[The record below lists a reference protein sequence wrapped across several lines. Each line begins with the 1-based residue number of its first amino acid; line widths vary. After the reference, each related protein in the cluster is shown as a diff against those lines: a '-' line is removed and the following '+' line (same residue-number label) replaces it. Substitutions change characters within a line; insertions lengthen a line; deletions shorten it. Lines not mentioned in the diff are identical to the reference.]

1 MNRFLIFIM
10 LSLLL
15 AVRVASANTCVDK
28 LQKSYATKSANAPY
42 GSDSIFLEG
51 SRKDE
56 ISILVHGFMATPY
69 EMLEV
74 GKKTNS
80 FYGTNVYIPLLKGFG
95 GTADQANRA
104 TKEEWAKQLKDIV
117 ETLGKCYKKINLS
130 GMSLGG
136 ALVTNYVLN
145 DYLPEE
151 DKKDFKVKSV
161 SLFSPYYDVSLY
173 AGKVL
178 MKVVGTV
185 TDKISIATLA
195 SVTGSD
201 DLTCVVNNKDFY
213 NTEMPIKT
221 LPQLFALGESL
232 KKKVSARKSNIPVQV
247 FISEHDETIDTNL
260 ATSLPRAHFNK
271 VEVVRYKKDKKIPH
285 QITMPEVN
293 PEFNTVMLRNML
305 FLMRYNS

>member
-1 MNRFLIFIM
+1 M
-10 LSLLL
+10 LSLLV
-15 AVRVASANTCVDK
+15 AARVASANTCVDK
-28 LQKSYATKSANAPY
+28 VQKTYSTKDKNAPY
-42 GSDSIFLEG
+42 GSDSVFIEG
-51 SRKDE
+51 KKKDE
-56 ISILVHGFMATPY
+56 ISIIVHGFMATPY

-74 GKKTNS
+74 GKRTNT

-95 GTADQANRA
+95 GSAEQANRA
-104 TKEEWAKQLKDIV
+104 TKEEWTKQIKDIV
-117 ETLGKCYKKINLS
+117 ETLGKCYKKINLA

-145 DYLPEE
+145 DYLPVEE
-151 DKKDFKVKSV
+151 KVGFKVKSV
-161 SLFSPYYDVSLY
+161 SLFSPYYDISQY

-178 MKVVGTV
+178 IKVVGGV
-185 TDKISIATLA
+185 TDKVSISTLA
-195 SVTGSD
+195 SVTRSD
-201 DLTCVVNNKDFY
+201 DLKCVVNNDKFY

-232 KKKVSARKSNIPVQV
+232 QSRVSAKKSNIPVQV
-247 FISEHDETIDTNL
+247 FISEHDETIDTSL
-260 ATSLPRAHFNK
+260 ASTLPRSHFNK
-271 VEVVRYKKDKKIPH
+271 VEVVMYKKDKKIPH